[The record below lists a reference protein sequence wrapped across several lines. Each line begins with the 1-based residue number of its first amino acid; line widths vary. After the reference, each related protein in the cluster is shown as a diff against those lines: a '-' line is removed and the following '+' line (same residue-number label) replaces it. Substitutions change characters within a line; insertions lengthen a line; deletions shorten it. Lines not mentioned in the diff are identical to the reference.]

1 MAPESK
7 KPALPVLAIDL
18 GGTKIA
24 SAIVSDTGKILAR
37 DYRLT
42 LADEGVEPVMGRIF
56 QAVEQLLK
64 ESKATPSQ
72 LDSIS
77 IASAGTID
85 SERGLVSVSPNL
97 PGWYDI
103 PLRDRIKE
111 RFGISTLLLNDA
123 SAAALGEH
131 RLGAGRG
138 TVNLIYITVSTG
150 IGGGIIIDGGLYLGS
165 SGSAGEIGHMT
176 IDTNGPECYCG
187 NKGCLEVLASGTAIA
202 REAKK
207 SIAAGESSA
216 LTDMVAGKTE
226 AITAREVSLA
236 AEGGDPLALKVVA
249 ETANYLGVGM
259 TNVVNIFN
267 PDMVVIGGSVAKMG
281 DRLLEPVRQ
290 VVAETAFGLSA
301 QAVQIVPAGLG
312 DDVGLL
318 GAALYALE
326 QKDAGNVDAG

>member
-1 MAPESK
+1 MAPDSK
-7 KPALPVLAIDL
+7 KPGLPVLAIDL

-42 LADEGVEPVMGRIF
+42 LAGEGVEPVMGRIF
-56 QAVEQLLK
+56 QSVEQLLK
-64 ESKATPSQ
+64 ESKTTPSQ

-85 SERGLVSVSPNL
+85 SEQGLVSVSPNL
-97 PGWYDI
+97 PGWRDI

-111 RFGISTLLLNDA
+111 RFGLDTFLVNDA

-176 IDTNGPECYCG
+176 IDASGPECYCG

-236 AEGGDPLALKVVA
+236 AQGGDPLALKVVA
-249 ETANYLGVGM
+249 EAANYLGVGM

-267 PDMVVIGGSVAKMG
+267 PDMIVIGGSVAKMG

-312 DDVGLL
+312 DDVGIL

-326 QKDAGNVDAG
+326 QKAAGNVDAG